1 MILAVLDSLHDY
13 YDTITQLLWE
23 LLGLV
28 NEFYYGIVCPL
39 YELLGTGVC
48 PALPGE
54 ILING
59 LCSVVV

>member
-1 MILAVLDSLHDY
+1 MAVLDSLRDY

-39 YELLGTGVC
+39 YELLGEV
-48 PALPGE
+48 
-54 ILING
+54 
-59 LCSVVV
+59 SVRHYRERSS